1 MEQSSSFE
9 ESQQDLNPHR
19 REEQRHAAETI
30 AGWLSDRNVELDGG
44 ESPDQVVELWSAV
57 ERFERRVRDLGGD
70 SMVNTLRSSQPD
82 AAAFVL
88 PRRAADEHVDDYT
101 ARVLRATELLTT
113 AGPIGGETSGVEEG
127 T

>member
-19 REEQRHAAETI
+19 LEEQRHAAETI
-30 AGWLSDRNVELDGG
+30 AGWLSDRSVELDGG

-88 PRRAADEHVDDYT
+88 PRRAADERVDDYT